1 LWPERLPLPG
11 PERTL
16 GEDRFEEDVRA
27 KETEVMATDIHAE
40 HVGSLL
46 RQPWLMTARADYK
59 DGKITEGELRAR
71 EDRAAAENIEAQR
84 SAGIRVFTDGEA
96 RRTNWMTGILE
107 SIGGMS
113 PVQTPGVTW
122 HRPSGEIPPESET
135 DFVMTAATS
144 KVFQKDHLTA
154 VEAAYMAAQV
164 PGAFKVS
171 MMSAA
176 MGAMTWR
183 ADVSAAAYPD
193 PAELVSDLVAL
204 QVAEV
209 SELAS
214 LGARWVQLDSLSYNQ
229 VFDDEFRAATLNPM
243 DPKVIL
249 AGSVAA
255 DTAIVSGIKAANPE
269 ITVGMH
275 ICRGNNRSAYM
286 ASGGYEPVAE
296 QLFGT
301 VPVDRFLLEY
311 DDERSGGFEP
321 LRFVRPGA
329 VVVLGLVSSKTP
341 VLESRDLL
349 RRRIDEA
356 AKFVPLEN
364 LALSPQCGFASTS
377 AGNVL
382 TPDEQK
388 AKLALVAD
396 TAAQVWG

>member
-1 LWPERLPLPG
+1 
-11 PERTL
+11 
-16 GEDRFEEDVRA
+16 
-27 KETEVMATDIHAE
+27 MATDIHAE

-46 RQPWLMTARADYK
+46 RQPWLLTARADYRA
-59 DGKITEGELRAR
+59 GRVTEGELREA
-71 EDRAAAENIEAQR
+71 EDRAAAENIEQQR
-84 SAGIRVFTDGEA
+84 SAGLRVFTDGEV

-113 PVQTPGVTW
+113 TVETPAVTW
-122 HRPSGEIPPESET
+122 HRAGGEIPPEDET

-154 VEAAYMAAQV
+154 VEARYMASQV
-164 PGAFKVS
+164 PGAFKIT

-183 ADVSAAAYPD
+183 PDVSAAAYPD
-193 PAELVSDLVAL
+193 PAELVSDLVTL

-209 SELAS
+209 AELAS

-229 VFDDEFRAATLNPM
+229 VFDEEFRAATLGPM
-243 DPKVIL
+243 DPRVIL

-255 DTAIVSGIKAANPE
+255 DTAIVNGIRAANPE
-269 ITVGMH
+269 VTVGMH

-286 ASGGYEPVAE
+286 AKGGYEPVAE

-301 VPVDRFLLEY
+301 VPVDRFLLEF

-341 VLESRDLL
+341 VLESQDSL

-356 AKFVPLEN
+356 ARYMPLEN

-382 TPDEQK
+382 TRDEQQ
-388 AKLALVAD
+388 AKLDLVAD
-396 TAAQVWG
+396 TAAKVWG

>member
-1 LWPERLPLPG
+1 
-11 PERTL
+11 
-16 GEDRFEEDVRA
+16 
-27 KETEVMATDIHAE
+27 MATDIHAE

-46 RQPWLMTARADYK
+46 RQPWLLTARADYK
-59 DGKITEGELRAR
+59 AGKITEGDLRAT
-71 EDRAAAENIEAQR
+71 EDRAAAENIELQR
-84 SAGIRVFTDGEA
+84 SAGIKVFTDGEV

-107 SIGGMS
+107 SIGGMT
-113 PVQTPGVTW
+113 PVRTPMVTW
-122 HRPSGEIPPESET
+122 HRADGEVPPEEET
-135 DFVMTAATS
+135 DFVMTAAAA
-144 KVFQKDHLTA
+144 KVFQKDRLTA
-154 VEAAYMAAQV
+154 VEAVYMASRV
-164 PGAFKVS
+164 PGQFKVT

-176 MGAMTWR
+176 MGGMTWL
-183 ADVSAAAYPD
+183 AGVSDEAYPD
-193 PAELVSDLVAL
+193 PAELVNDLVAL

-209 SELAS
+209 AELAS
-214 LGARWVQLDSLSYNQ
+214 LGTRRVQLDSLSYNQ
-229 VFDDEFRAATLNPM
+229 VFDDEFRTATLNPM
-243 DPKVIL
+243 NPNVIL
-249 AGSVAA
+249 AASVAA
-255 DTAIVSGIKAANPE
+255 DTKIVNGIKAANPDV
-269 ITVGMH
+269 TVGMH

-286 ASGGYEPVAE
+286 AKGGYEPVAE

-341 VLESRDLL
+341 VLESQDAL

-356 AKFVPLEN
+356 AKYVPLEN

-382 TPDEQK
+382 TQDEQK

-396 TAAQVWG
+396 TAAKVWG

>member
-1 LWPERLPLPG
+1 
-11 PERTL
+11 
-16 GEDRFEEDVRA
+16 
-27 KETEVMATDIHAE
+27 MATDIHAE

-46 RQPWLMTARADYK
+46 RQPWLLTARADYK
-59 DGKITEGELRAR
+59 AGKITEGELRAA
-71 EDRAAAENIEAQR
+71 EDRAAAENIDLQR
-84 SAGIRVFTDGEA
+84 AAGIKVFTDGEV

-113 PVQTPGVTW
+113 AIETPAVAW
-122 HRPSGEIPPESET
+122 HRPSGEIPPEEET
-135 DFVMTAATS
+135 DFVMTAAS
-144 KVFQKDHLTA
+144 AKVFQKDHLTA
-154 VEAAYMAAQV
+154 VEAAYMASRV
-164 PGAFKVS
+164 PGAFKVT

-183 ADVSAAAYPD
+183 PEVSAEAYPD
-193 PAELVSDLVAL
+193 PNDLVNDLIAL

-214 LGARWVQLDSLSYNQ
+214 LGTRWVQLDSLSYNQ
-229 VFDDEFRAATLNPM
+229 VFDAEFRAATQNPL
-243 DPKVIL
+243 DPEVIL
-249 AGSVAA
+249 AAAVAA
-255 DTAIVSGIKAANPE
+255 DTNIVNGIKAANPD

-286 ASGGYEPVAE
+286 AKGGYEPVAE

-341 VLESRDLL
+341 VLESPDLL

-356 AKFVPLEN
+356 AKYVPLEN

-382 TPDEQK
+382 TQDEQK
-388 AKLALVAD
+388 AKLELVAD
-396 TAAQVWG
+396 TAAKVWG

>member
-1 LWPERLPLPG
+1 
-11 PERTL
+11 
-16 GEDRFEEDVRA
+16 
-27 KETEVMATDIHAE
+27 MATDIHAE

-46 RQPWLMTARADYK
+46 RQPWLLAARVDYK
-59 DGKITEGELRAR
+59 AGKITEGELRAA
-71 EDRAAAENIEAQR
+71 EDRAAAENIAVQR
-84 SAGIRVFTDGEA
+84 SAGIRVFTDGEV

-113 PVQTPGVTW
+113 AIETPAVTW
-122 HRPSGEIPPESET
+122 HLPSGEVPPEEET
-135 DFVMTAATS
+135 DFLMTAAS
-144 KVFQKDHLTA
+144 AKVYQKDHLTA
-154 VEAAYMAAQV
+154 VEAAYMASQV
-164 PGAFKVS
+164 PGAFKIT

-176 MGAMTWR
+176 MGGMTWR
-183 ADVSAAAYPD
+183 PEVSAGAYPD
-193 PAELVSDLVAL
+193 PNDLVNDLIGL

-229 VFDDEFRAATLNPM
+229 VFDDEFRAATQNPL

-249 AGSVAA
+249 AASVAA
-255 DTAIVSGIKAANPE
+255 DAKIVSGIKAARPDL
-269 ITVGMH
+269 TVGMH

-329 VVVLGLVSSKTP
+329 VVVLGLVSTKTP
-341 VLESRDLL
+341 ALESQDDL

-356 AKFVPLEN
+356 ARYVPLEN

-382 TPDEQK
+382 TQDEQK
-388 AKLALVAD
+388 AKLALVVD
-396 TAAQVWG
+396 TAGKVWG

>member
-1 LWPERLPLPG
+1 
-11 PERTL
+11 
-16 GEDRFEEDVRA
+16 
-27 KETEVMATDIHAE
+27 MATDIHAE

-59 DGKITEGELRAR
+59 DGKITEGELRAT

-84 SAGIRVFTDGEA
+84 SAGIQVFTDGEV

-122 HRPSGEIPPESET
+122 HRPSGEVPPESET

-164 PGAFKVS
+164 PGAFKVT

-243 DPKVIL
+243 DPKIIL

-255 DTAIVSGIKAANPE
+255 DRAIVNGIRAANPE
-269 ITVGMH
+269 VIVGMH

-286 ASGGYEPVAE
+286 AKGGYEPVAE
-296 QLFGT
+296 QLFGS

-341 VLESRDLL
+341 VLESQDLL

-356 AKFVPLEN
+356 ARYVPLEN
-364 LALSPQCGFASTS
+364 LALSPQCGFASTER
-377 AGNVL
+377 GNLL
-382 TPDEQK
+382 TIDEEK
-388 AKLALVAD
+388 RKLELVAV
-396 TAAQVWG
+396 TAQRVWG

>member
-1 LWPERLPLPG
+1 MGYLWG
-11 PERTL
+11 IRT
-16 GEDRFEEDVRA
+16 

-46 RQPWLMTARADYK
+46 RQPWLLAARTDYK
-59 DGKITEGELRAR
+59 AGKITESELRAT
-71 EDRAAAENIEAQR
+71 EDRAAAENIEMQR
-84 SAGIRVFTDGEA
+84 SAGIRVCTDGEV

-113 PVQTPGVTW
+113 PVQTPGVIW
-122 HRPSGEIPPESET
+122 HRPDGEIPPEEET

-154 VEAAYMAAQV
+154 VEAAYMNSQV
-164 PGAFKVS
+164 PGQFKIT

-176 MGAMTWR
+176 MGAMTWQPG
-183 ADVSAAAYPD
+183 ASDAAYPD
-193 PAELVSDLVAL
+193 PAELVNDLVAL
-204 QVAEV
+204 QIAEVAELV
-209 SELAS
+209 S
-214 LGARWVQLDSLSYNQ
+214 LGTRWVQLDSLSYNQ
-229 VFDDEFRAATLNPM
+229 VFDDEFRAETLNPM
-243 DPKVIL
+243 DPQVIL
-249 AGSVAA
+249 AASVAA
-255 DTAIVSGIKAANPE
+255 DTSIVNGIKAANPDV
-269 ITVGMH
+269 TVGMH

-286 ASGGYEPVAE
+286 AKGGYEPVAE

-341 VLESRDLL
+341 VLESQDAL
-349 RRRIDEA
+349 RRRIEEA
-356 AKFVPLEN
+356 ARYVPIEN

-382 TPDEQK
+382 TRDEQK
-388 AKLALVAD
+388 AKLELVVD
-396 TAAQVWG
+396 TAAKVWG